1 MRKLSLLAIIIV
13 SVLLSGCSFSSD
25 LVVMNL
31 SDRPIDVR
39 YRFKEYP
46 GPFSPDSKPAT
57 KPIAEIS
64 RDYDWHELSPD
75 RYVVGSHTRTVT
87 VTVAPKTALLVDQ
100 INGSLR
106 DDDSLRISEIMM
118 RGAGGIVILQGTQLR
133 KSFVREKKQVYSIS
147 YK

>member
-1 MRKLSLLAIIIV
+1 MRKLSLLAVITF
-13 SVLLSGCSFSSD
+13 SVLLSGCSFTSD

-31 SDRPIDVR
+31 SDRPIEVR
-39 YRFKEYP
+39 YRFKESP
-46 GPFSPDSKPAT
+46 APFSPDTKPAT

-64 RDYDWHELSPD
+64 RDYAWHELSPD

-87 VTVAPKTALLVDQ
+87 VTVAPKTALLVDSV
-100 INGSLR
+100 NGYLR

-118 RGAGGIVILQGTQLR
+118 RGAGGIVILQGAQLR
-133 KSFVREKKQVYSIS
+133 KSFVSETKQVYTIS